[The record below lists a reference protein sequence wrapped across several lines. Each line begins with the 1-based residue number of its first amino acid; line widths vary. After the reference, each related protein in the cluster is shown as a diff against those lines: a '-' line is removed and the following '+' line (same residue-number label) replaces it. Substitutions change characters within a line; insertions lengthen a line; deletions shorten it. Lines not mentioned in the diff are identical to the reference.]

1 MSKNVNKT
9 EETKVEVI
17 NKETKVELDAE
28 KEASIVPA
36 KETSFLGKAKNFFKT
51 NKVANTALKIAAG
64 GAVLALGIL
73 VGSRIPRKWN
83 SSGTVDVDF
92 EESKDT
98 DVTYET
104 ETTESSDDVTYDTD
118 VTYENEE

>member
-17 NKETKVELDAE
+17 NEETKVELDAE

-36 KETSFLGKAKNFFKT
+36 KETSFLGKTKNFFKT